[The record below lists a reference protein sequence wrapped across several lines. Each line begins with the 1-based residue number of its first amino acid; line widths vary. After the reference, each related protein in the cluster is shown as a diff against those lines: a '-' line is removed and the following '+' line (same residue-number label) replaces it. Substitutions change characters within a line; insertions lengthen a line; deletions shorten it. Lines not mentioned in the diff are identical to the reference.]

1 MPGDK
6 VDDRVKYLEKN
17 AIDYLVGY
25 GTIRIA
31 KSFTDIFKK
40 DENFYIGKIRYG
52 GYKTYKKDDEPIY
65 YASIEVGSL
74 LGMSN
79 SEVLTRDRPSRIPE
93 ELKLYCSYKNG
104 KMVYDVEKSNI
115 IDIRVVNDTL
125 TYLLLICDHS
135 IIERL
140 SLDYLTDPI
149 K

>member
-1 MPGDK
+1 M
-6 VDDRVKYLEKN
+6 KN
-17 AIDYLVGY
+17 D
-25 GTIRIA
+25 TILSRSVSPREVSYFLRNVFPVIC
-31 KSFTDIFKK
+31 KK

-79 SEVLTRDRPSRIPE
+79 SEVLTRDSPSRIPE